1 MKRRNF
7 IKSASLIIP
16 GIAMGARNLTGKTQ
30 QDSKRPLII
39 DGMGEIHPHYP
50 MELIAEILDSGTNA
64 ITVTLGNPALHG
76 PESFDDALESLSV
89 FEHHIDSH
97 RDYFLKATRVSDI
110 DKARKERRLAIFYMF
125 QNTTPIGDDL
135 DRLDF
140 FYRLGVRCFQLTYNT
155 RNLVGEGCMEPANA
169 SLSIFGYKVIEKMN
183 SMGMLVD
190 LSHACPATMSDA
202 LKHSKDPV
210 VISHSACL
218 AVHKHHRNISDDYLK
233 ALGKNGG
240 VIGIYQINPYISPKG
255 YTTSLGDYIRHIDHA
270 VNKAG
275 VDHVGIG
282 SDREHRIIPDT
293 AEEKRKLELEMAA
306 LHPDKSRKI
315 NWPFFIK
322 EFNTPR
328 RMEVIWDG
336 LIKHGHKSREVEK
349 IMGKNFY
356 RLYKDVIG

>member
-1 MKRRNF
+1 MNRRNF
-7 IKSASLIIP
+7 LKSAAMVIP
-16 GIAMGARNLTGKTQ
+16 GIVMGAGRVTGKAQ
-30 QDSKRPLII
+30 EGIEKPLII

-50 MELIAEILDSGTNA
+50 MELIAEILASGTNA
-64 ITVTLGNPALHG
+64 VMVTIGNPSLHG
-76 PESFDDALESLSV
+76 PEAFQDALESISI

-110 DKARKERRLAIFYMF
+110 DKARKENRLALFYMF
-125 QNTTPIGDDL
+125 QNTIPIGEHL

-140 FYRLGVRCFQLTYNT
+140 FYNFGIRCFQLTYNT
-155 RNLVGEGCMEPANA
+155 RNLVGDGCMENTNA
-169 SLSIFGYKVIEKMN
+169 GLSIFGYKVIEKMN

-190 LSHACPATMSDA
+190 LSHACPATMLDA
-202 LKHSKDPV
+202 LEHSRKPV

-218 AVHKHHRNISDDYLK
+218 AVHKHHRNVSDKNLRI
-233 ALGKNGG
+233 LGNNGG
-240 VIGIYQINPYISPKG
+240 VIGIYQINPYISSKG
-255 YTTSLGDYIRHIDHA
+255 YSTSLEDYLKHIDHA
-270 VNKAG
+270 VKIAG
-275 VDHVGIG
+275 IDHVGIG
-282 SDREHRIIPDT
+282 SDREHRIIPDIE
-293 AEEKRKLELEMAA
+293 EEKRKLELEMAA

-315 NWPFFIK
+315 NWPFFIR

-336 LIKHGHKSREVEK
+336 LVKRGYKSHEVEK